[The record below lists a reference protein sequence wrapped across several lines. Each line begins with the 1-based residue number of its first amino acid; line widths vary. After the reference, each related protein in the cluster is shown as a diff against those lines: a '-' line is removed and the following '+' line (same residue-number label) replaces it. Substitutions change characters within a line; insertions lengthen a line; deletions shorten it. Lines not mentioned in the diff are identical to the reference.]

1 MPDNKRISELATTP
15 TLDGTDLF
23 EIAQVNAG
31 SSSGYASLKTTLT
44 AIANKI
50 AKGIQFG
57 DLQTSAKD
65 LIDAINEAAISGGN
79 SNIADDYDNTQTYV
93 VGDYRIYEG
102 VLYRC
107 NTDIPVA
114 ESFDSTKW
122 DAVLVTDELGQ
133 SGGGGHEILD
143 DSGTGLT
150 QRDELQFVGTYS
162 EDDSTNE
169 ITKVNIVREMT
180 KAQYDL
186 LSAAQKKGIIRTT
199 DEPDGGGG
207 GSSGGGINYSL
218 TEQNTGLKW
227 IDGSDIYQK
236 TVTFSQIGG
245 NGGNWISTDADIS
258 SLNVDLK
265 IGARLMS
272 TDDIMYEGIFTVDN
286 GNLRIMHFRGT
297 SIDFVNATI
306 QYTKSTS

>member
-57 DLQTSAKD
+57 DLQTTAKD

-79 SNIADDYDNTQTYV
+79 SNIADDYDNTQTYA
-93 VGDYRIYEG
+93 VGDYCIYEG
-102 VLYRC
+102 DLYKC
-107 NTDIPVA
+107 ITAVTSA

-133 SGGGGHEILD
+133 SSGGGHEILD

-162 EDDSTNE
+162 EDDDTDE

-186 LSAAQKKGIIRTT
+186 LSASQKKGIIRTT

-227 IDGSDIYQK
+227 IDGKDIYQR
-236 TVTFSQIGG
+236 TYEL
-245 NGGNWISTDADIS
+245 NADIPTS
-258 SLNVDLK
+258 GWYSLGIDASDMDFLVDTVLYDNN
-265 IGARLMS
+265 GAVFKCYVVAKLNDLIKVENSRKS
-272 TDDIMYEGIFTVDN
+272 GGIHADA
-286 GNLRIMHFRGT
+286 I
-297 SIDFVNATI
+297 TI